1 MKLNIENGN
10 YELHKS
16 PGDGHCLIHSVLFG
30 LKSAG
35 VTIEKQNIISAVETE
50 TIAHCSKYMS
60 FYVNPSIE
68 TLLCEMTDYLHHK
81 HYDSSFGDIVPY
93 ILANALEINIVIMH
107 DMSFIYD
114 PYVVKCDNSCV
125 DNNFITVCKRGMH
138 YDAMTLKHESN
149 VFLSE
154 INENFTAC
162 DPQRQDLC
170 VIDVSKSR
178 SEAPVSKNTG
188 KIDPDLSEMSNKK
201 CPMK

>member
-1 MKLNIENGN
+1 MKLNTENGN

-93 ILANALEINIVIMH
+93 IALEINIVIMH

-125 DNNFITVCKRGMH
+125 DSNFITVCKRGMH

-149 VFLSE
+149 VFYPKSMKILQHVILS
-154 INENFTAC
+154 
-162 DPQRQDLC
+162 D
-170 VIDVSKSR
+170 
-178 SEAPVSKNTG
+178 
-188 KIDPDLSEMSNKK
+188 KISV
-201 CPMK
+201 